1 MLLGNHRDAW
11 VFGAADP
18 TSGTAVMM
26 EVSRVLA
33 KLVTEEGASIFFTNP
48 NSLPTNSYPS
58 IVDSANETAIMV
70 MKVTTVWPIT
80 SGQIIIVQL
89 ISAID
94 AAVRFLHYCLSA
106 AMSFSVIRCLPD
118 VFPNLAT
125 PEEQV

>member
-1 MLLGNHRDAW
+1 VLLGNHRDAW

-58 IVDSANETAIMV
+58 IVDSANETAITV
-70 MKVTTVWPIT
+70 MKVTTVGLL
-80 SGQIIIVQL
+80 GQ
-89 ISAID
+89 
-94 AAVRFLHYCLSA
+94 VR
-106 AMSFSVIRCLPD
+106 
-118 VFPNLAT
+118 
-125 PEEQV
+125 